1 MDTPKELEQLSIERI
16 EEAQILFESKK
27 FDGAY
32 YLSGYSI
39 ELALKAKI
47 CRKFGVPN
55 LFTIDEKKLQN
66 IGGINQVRKAVRT
79 HNLFA
84 LLIMSGLMEKFDV
97 DKASIK
103 ALSLGSSI
111 FFRNW
116 SEELR
121 YRPCGS
127 VKENECKE
135 LLELLTSENG
145 ILKWI
150 AEN

>member
-1 MDTPKELEQLSIERI
+1 M
-16 EEAQILFESKK
+16 
-27 FDGAY
+27 
-32 YLSGYSI
+32 
-39 ELALKAKI
+39 
-47 CRKFGVPN
+47 PN